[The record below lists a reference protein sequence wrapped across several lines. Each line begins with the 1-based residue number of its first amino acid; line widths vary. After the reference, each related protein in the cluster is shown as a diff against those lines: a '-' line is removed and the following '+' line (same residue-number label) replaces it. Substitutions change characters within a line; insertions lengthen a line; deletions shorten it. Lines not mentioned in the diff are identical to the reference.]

1 MVAVKE
7 LFTVVAVLIAVTLLA
22 PHKPAGA
29 AADVRGRPGTSL
41 FAQSAAEALR
51 CDFSDTDI
59 SYLLLD
65 ARSGQILASSWQNP
79 ELPIPL
85 GSLAK
90 PFTALA
96 YGEQH
101 DFRYPSHVCLGTAS
115 GCWRPAGHGAVD
127 LTSAIA
133 YSCNSYFRTLTEDLD
148 SEDVSATAGRFRIDS
163 PDPEAE
169 GMALA
174 GVGSS
179 WRVAPL
185 RMARAYIELSR
196 ERDRPAVQQILDGM
210 AKSAQQ
216 GTGAEVGR
224 VLPGRSVL
232 VKTGTAPCTHARH
245 AQGDGLAIAML
256 PADDPKILLMV
267 RVHGVP
273 GSQAA
278 KTAGQMLRRIQ
289 D

>member
-1 MVAVKE
+1 MVAVRK
-7 LFTVVAVLIAVTLLA
+7 LFSVAAAFLAVALLA

-29 AADVRGRPGTSL
+29 ATDEHRMPGTSL
-41 FAQSAAEALR
+41 FAQTAGEALR
-51 CDFSDTDI
+51 RDFSDPDI
-59 SYLLLD
+59 SFLLLD
-65 ARSGQILASSWQNP
+65 AHSGQLLASSWENP
-79 ELPIPL
+79 ELPVPL

-96 YGEQH
+96 YGDQH
-101 DFRYPSHVCLGTAS
+101 DFHYPSHICLGTAS
-115 GCWRPAGHGAVD
+115 GCWRPGGHGPVD

-133 YSCNSYFRTLTEDLD
+133 YSCNSYFRTLTEDLTP
-148 SEDVSATAGRFRIDS
+148 EDVSATADRFRIDP
-163 PDPEAE
+163 PDPEAK
-169 GMALA
+169 GTALA
-174 GVGSS
+174 GVGPS

-196 ERDRPAVQQILDGM
+196 ERERPAVQQILDGM

-224 VLPGRSVL
+224 ALPGSRIL
-232 VKTGTAPCTHARH
+232 AKTGTAPCTHARH
-245 AQGDGLAIAML
+245 APGDGLAIAML